1 MKFVVHL
8 LIRFALTTLLV
19 WFLATSVDQYFFV
32 TGGWT
37 AYLIIG
43 ALITLMNMIVRPILQ
58 LLTMPLKLLANILAL
73 IIVNFVFLW
82 LTVWIVGAMSPELV
96 TLDIQGGI
104 AGWILVALILGLAK
118 SLMKLFRI

>member
-1 MKFVVHL
+1 MKTKP
-8 LIRFALTTLLV
+8 IPSNAPPKN
-19 WFLATSVDQYFFV
+19 
-32 TGGWT
+32 
-37 AYLIIG
+37 
-43 ALITLMNMIVRPILQ
+43 LITLMNMIVRPILQ